1 MKGEWM
7 KTYKAQSDAYCSLDQ
22 SHKSPE
28 TFHANSLGDALQLAL
43 NKGLVGMGG
52 ITLVDTETNKEVFR
66 GSKFDVLCF
75 LEKNKKE

>member
-1 MKGEWM
+1 M

-43 NKGLVGMGG
+43 NKGLVGMGV
-52 ITLVDTETNKEVFR
+52 ITLVDAETNEEVFQ
-66 GSKFDVLCF
+66 GSRLDVLCF
-75 LEKNKKE
+75 LKKNQK